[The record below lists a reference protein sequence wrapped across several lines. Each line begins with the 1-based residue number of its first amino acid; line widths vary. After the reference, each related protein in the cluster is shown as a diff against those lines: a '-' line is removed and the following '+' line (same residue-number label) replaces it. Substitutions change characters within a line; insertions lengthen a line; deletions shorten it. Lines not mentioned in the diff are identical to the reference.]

1 MSANQ
6 CFLDL
11 NDSPT
16 KPPGVPQGILSRKQ
30 RFHVNLRAF
39 FSRVLNFVQN
49 PRRFASLAVDLWL
62 LVQSAWIGKQPGPD
76 LVYPM
81 LSIRKRQ
88 SGRLARLILEH
99 CRGQLSCELHS
110 ESNFPKGID
119 PPCVAVIDLDQVPH
133 HVVQNKYST
142 QVDLYGLMCILIFF
156 DTTAALIVHV
166 FHLRDQGWLT
176 VLGFWVACAVRNL
189 TFCIYGV
196 SQGDGT
202 LTLARRSD
210 PSTPGCAVFLDQDF
224 TVVLNG
230 DQSLV
235 EAVSESSFNLS
246 HPNPVWRIPL
256 VGESE
261 DKESVYN
268 IFEAVWDAVC
278 LVVFALCCLLFRPS
292 TTQGFIGPTV
302 IVAII
307 AFRLQKAPP
316 YLGTFQIWST
326 VDVFLI
332 RFFPPLYIL
341 SRYKQ
346 VTKKDS
352 PLAPD
357 WQDTY
362 IFTFLLSAL
371 FIARYRPRNYPIRS
385 RKVLDALGHP
395 LVRKWQFDTL
405 AAAVTFQCLV
415 LCHRIDR
422 PVRSVDVLA
431 FLDMLVPDQ
440 RDVWKTWKERV
451 ADRIMHEVD
460 ISFAPTIPTFRDGR
474 QQQLK
479 ELLDQAQ
486 MGYDAYRRF

>member
-1 MSANQ
+1 
-6 CFLDL
+6 
-11 NDSPT
+11 
-16 KPPGVPQGILSRKQ
+16 
-30 RFHVNLRAF
+30 
-39 FSRVLNFVQN
+39 
-49 PRRFASLAVDLWL
+49 
-62 LVQSAWIGKQPGPD
+62 
-76 LVYPM
+76 
-81 LSIRKRQ
+81 
-88 SGRLARLILEH
+88 
-99 CRGQLSCELHS
+99 
-110 ESNFPKGID
+110 
-119 PPCVAVIDLDQVPH
+119 
-133 HVVQNKYST
+133 
-142 QVDLYGLMCILIFF
+142 MCILIFF

-316 YLGTFQIWST
+316 YLGTLQVWST

-346 VTKKDS
+346 VTKKDT